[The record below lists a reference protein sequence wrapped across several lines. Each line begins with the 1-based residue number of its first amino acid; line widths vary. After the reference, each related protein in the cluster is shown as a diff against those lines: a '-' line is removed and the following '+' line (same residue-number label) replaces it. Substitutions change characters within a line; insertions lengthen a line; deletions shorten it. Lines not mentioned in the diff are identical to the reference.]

1 MQLMRLAAPQD
12 TNAGSGPV
20 PGWSILA
27 SQRYAVQSSGTGI
40 EFSTRDPLY
49 LGGYVTSAMQA
60 VLAIPQEQD
69 PNFAAYLSQGLQAA
83 WSNTNGAVYPAFLG
97 IGALN
102 GYNGKGPTTSYVSCS
117 TCNNYGNDAYG
128 VTLTTIAGAC
138 GTQVINFA
146 ETVHSDY
153 QYAPLFGQSIQGG
166 LGWLSKAPAV
176 FKGKNNVPSMPF
188 NGPSGNPY
196 LVVSI
201 NGSPVDWSSPSSF
214 SGVNCHSE
222 KNQTCTGFHPD
233 RPGAVLRAGQPIRPE
248 QQAPRNAVQP
258 VPHQLEPPSRRPLAS
273 GSVGIARRERRRGDG
288 NVLHPDHPGRNHRV
302 RVGAMIFSRVDSTLG
317 DIVTR

>member
-40 EFSTRDPLY
+40 EFSTSDPLY

-166 LGWLSKAPAV
+166 LGWLSKAPAA
-176 FKGKNNVPSMPF
+176 FKGKNNVPSTPF

-214 SGVNCHSE
+214 SGVNCDSE
-222 KNQTCTGFHPD
+222 KNQTCTGSIQIDPAPYSE
-233 RPGAVLRAGQPIRPE
+233 PGNQYDQNSKLLGTQSNPFLISSNLLLADPSHQGQW
-248 QQAPRNAVQP
+248 A
-258 VPHQLEPPSRRPLAS
+258 
-273 GSVGIARRERRRGDG
+273 
-288 NVLHPDHPGRNHRV
+288 
-302 RVGAMIFSRVDSTLG
+302 SRVVNGVAEMGTFSTP
-317 DIVTR
+317 ITRGGITEYEWVP